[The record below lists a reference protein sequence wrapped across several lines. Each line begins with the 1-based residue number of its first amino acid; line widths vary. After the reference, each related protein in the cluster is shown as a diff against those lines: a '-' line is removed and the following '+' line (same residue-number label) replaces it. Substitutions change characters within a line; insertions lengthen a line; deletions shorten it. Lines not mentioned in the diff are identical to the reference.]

1 MIKTRKRN
9 KRRKNNSIK
18 NKVNKKIYYGGV
30 PVVNSIIIIG
40 AGPCGLFTSI
50 FIYNFLIPC
59 FLNLAPS
66 IIIYGNRFESIGRL
80 RQVIILKKEYKMVQ
94 KLFEIPGLVEF
105 MSDYIECVLYS
116 DTQQHHEYNVG
127 PLLCS
132 NKELFMDRDNFLNN
146 PSIAGITIT
155 IYNLEICLYNFIK
168 QNYSKVIFINETIN
182 IDTIVSN
189 NVIILGCTGAVG
201 TIRRKYTQFPN
212 IKTII
217 PKHRCLLPYNNV
229 WYNKISKFYE
239 NEHSGSE
246 NDSYML
252 ILRYPITNNKVQLN
266 DIAFGHPTEVSVN
279 KTQKT
284 DNIMISSYVNKTNN
298 KKFLLGD
305 EIETLDKTETIFYRQ
320 LYYYI
325 TKNTF
330 KKLSDCGFWNSCS
343 LYDYYLNRTEITTI
357 IEANNLNIDK
367 IIQSIPNYEY
377 SMDSEKDINIPLEN
391 ITFTIEPVKNVN
403 KQSFFIRQIELTTS
417 NNLLE
422 IFKKNTKCLLIK
434 GIQNRPKNRMIDE
447 SAIEITIEEIRI
459 VGYNFQNFDNI
470 YYQIIIKE
478 NINIQL
484 TEDEIIYIY
493 KVDLTEEQLREQ
505 RKITHKIKRDILKF
519 DDKIEIDYNDLLK
532 NTELIRIWT
541 NVRFSSK
548 IYQELNGKKTMILG
562 DESILVNPM
571 TGRGVSNSLLLS
583 YDFIQLLS
591 IDTYKN
597 IDELISV
604 FNKKC
609 EIFQTEIYYPYLCD
623 ILSQS
628 EIARTSQFYR
638 HDFV

>member
-189 NVIILGCTGAVG
+189 NVIILGCSGAVG
-201 TIRRKYTQFPN
+201 TIRRKYTHFPN

-377 SMDSEKDINIPLEN
+377 STDSEKDINIPLEN
-391 ITFTIEPVKNVN
+391 ITFTIKPVKNVK